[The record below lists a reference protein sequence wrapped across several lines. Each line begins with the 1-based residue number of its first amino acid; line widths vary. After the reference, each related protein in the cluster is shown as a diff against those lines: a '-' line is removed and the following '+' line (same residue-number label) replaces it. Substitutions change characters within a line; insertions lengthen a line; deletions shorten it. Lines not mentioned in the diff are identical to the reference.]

1 MKSIIKHYIN
11 KANHHTRMH
20 KNRGVN
26 KWLESSEGK
35 AFLNR
40 AEVRGKKFWGER

>member
-1 MKSIIKHYIN
+1 MKKPLFHALN
-11 KANHHTRMH
+11 KAKHHSKMH
-20 KNRGVN
+20 KRNGVN
-26 KWLESSEGK
+26 KWLESLEGK